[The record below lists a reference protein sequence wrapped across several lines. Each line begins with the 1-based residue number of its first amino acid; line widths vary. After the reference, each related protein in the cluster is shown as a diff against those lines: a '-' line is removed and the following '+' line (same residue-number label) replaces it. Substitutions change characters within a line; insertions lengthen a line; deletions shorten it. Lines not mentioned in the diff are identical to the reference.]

1 MTKPSIYLFRYHGN
15 EHMDPHFSVCFLT
28 WYGISFKKNLG
39 SLNYYG
45 PKKSSVNVA
54 SILKPDIPGIFIV
67 EEQSVLTWTKLR
79 VRHRHTLSWHL
90 MTVYC
95 KIDGGQSGA
104 WWDFMYF
111 DKIVCTVFR
120 LPQAVKCPSD
130 IIRRFLISFEDSGK
144 WRIRILR
151 QAIRTQMRH

>member
-54 SILKPDIPGIFIV
+54 SILKIAFQMVVFALRRRIILLKTIFEVVTVRRV
-67 EEQSVLTWTKLR
+67 ELWT
-79 VRHRHTLSWHL
+79 
-90 MTVYC
+90 
-95 KIDGGQSGA
+95 GA
-104 WWDFMYF
+104 ITIM
-111 DKIVCTVFR
+111 
-120 LPQAVKCPSD
+120 SD
-130 IIRRFLISFEDSGK
+130 SNMLC
-144 WRIRILR
+144 
-151 QAIRTQMRH
+151 

>member
-54 SILKPDIPGIFIV
+54 SILNNIFYLMQSHQGGHVLQWKQHDDNDVMVSTSQNDVIICSSPGELIN
-67 EEQSVLTWTKLR
+67 
-79 VRHRHTLSWHL
+79 
-90 MTVYC
+90 VYLAC
-95 KIDGGQSGA
+95 HVAGELLNVYLCHNGQEMVIMSPP
-104 WWDFMYF
+104 FN
-111 DKIVCTVFR
+111 V
-120 LPQAVKCPSD
+120 
-130 IIRRFLISFEDSGK
+130 
-144 WRIRILR
+144 
-151 QAIRTQMRH
+151 TQ